1 MSARRQIIA
10 SLSEDS
16 MGGIATLQDVDRAEA
31 LVAAHRVEVLNEAL
45 DTIREYLRV
54 GGQQQI
60 GLLVARKR
68 ILALIKGTTP
78 EPPRRNVSHKA
89 VAERCRKQP
98 GEWLT
103 VGEYANDMTAY
114 AIVRAIVKGH
124 GSVVAYLPPGTF
136 EARSEQTETGTVV
149 SARYVGPAAEAD
161 RAQADTVRPDNLRML
176 PADFYEPG
184 YVYSYPRYA
193 DGHDWKFRCDAITT
207 HPDDGARVALGWR
220 HWHGEWTECAY
231 DEGNWDV
238 HNCDPAG
245 DLIAT
250 SDEEVSS

>member
-1 MSARRQIIA
+1 MSARRQIVA
-10 SLSEDS
+10 ALSEDS
-16 MGGIATLQDVDRAEA
+16 LGGIATLQDIDRAKA
-31 LVAAHRVEVLNEAL
+31 LVDAHRVEVLNEAL

-114 AIVRAIVKGH
+114 GIVRAIVKGH

-176 PADFYEPG
+176 
-184 YVYSYPRYA
+184 S
-193 DGHDWKFRCDAITT
+193 DAGFFEVDRTYRREHHGQPVT
-207 HPDDGARVALGWR
+207 FVVAAVSVSPDGARRIAHGWR
-220 HWHGEWTECAY
+220 SDPYTSWEPSDSDDLTGWTDTTE
-231 DEGNWDV
+231 V
-238 HNCDPAG
+238 
-245 DLIAT
+245 T
-250 SDEEVSS
+250 S